1 MSLRSDLGRVRG
13 LGSAKEGTSHWW
25 AQRLTAVALLPLSF
39 WFVWSVINLVGVDHI
54 GFKNWLN
61 ENANLVLMILFVGSL
76 FYHMQ
81 LGLQVVIEDYV
92 HSEKK
97 KVTSLVLNLFL
108 ALFLGVSSI
117 VSSQIQQRLLCQLP
131 KLVPREQ
138 KSALRFS
145 KLRICAGTFRL

>member
-39 WFVWSVINLVGVDHI
+39 WFGWSVINLVGVDHI
-54 GFKNWLN
+54 GLKNWLN
-61 ENANLVLMILFVGSL
+61 ENANLVLMILFIGSL

-92 HSEKK
+92 HGEKK
-97 KVTSLVLNLFL
+97 KVTSLVLNLFV
-108 ALFLGVSSI
+108 ALFFGVSSI
-117 VSSQIQQRLLCQLP
+117 VALL
-131 KLVPREQ
+131 KVAFG
-138 KSALRFS
+138 S
-145 KLRICAGTFRL
+145 

>member
-25 AQRLTAVALLPLSF
+25 AQRLTAVALLPLSL

-61 ENANLVLMILFVGSL
+61 ESANLVLMILFVGSL

-92 HSEKK
+92 HGETK
-97 KVTSLVLNLFL
+97 KVTSLVLNLFI
-108 ALFLGVSSI
+108 ALFFGVSSI
-117 VSSQIQQRLLCQLP
+117 VALL
-131 KLVPREQ
+131 KVAFG
-138 KSALRFS
+138 S
-145 KLRICAGTFRL
+145 

>member
-13 LGSAKEGTSHWW
+13 LGTAKEGTSHWW
-25 AQRLTAVALLPLSF
+25 AQRLTAVALVPLTF
-39 WFVWSVINLVGVDHI
+39 WFVWSVINLVGLDHV
-54 GFKNWLN
+54 GFKAWLN

-81 LGLQVVIEDYV
+81 LGIQVVIEDYV
-92 HSEKK
+92 HGEIK

-117 VSSQIQQRLLCQLP
+117 VALL
-131 KLVPREQ
+131 KLAFG
-138 KSALRFS
+138 S
-145 KLRICAGTFRL
+145 